1 MGRPSI
7 TPRGGRH
14 GWNPVLATAA
24 VAGVTQVFWLT
35 YAPVA
40 TDAADFYSVSTGA
53 ITALNLVY
61 PLLYLVLAIPFG
73 RVLDRSPRGVLMLGA
88 ALTAIGGVVRV
99 VGDDAYAAAMAGQLL
114 VAVAQP
120 ILLGGLVVVARANLP
135 VQQRPAGIAAGSVGF
150 FLGIL
155 VGYTMPVL
163 IEGDGGADGLRTLLA
178 AQAALGVAASAWM
191 LWAVRATT
199 ADHLAGD
206 VDRAA
211 LRTVL
216 ADRGVRVLAVLA
228 IGGFGVFG
236 ALLGGAQPLLEP
248 WGIETDTADL
258 LVDGMVL
265 AGLIAS
271 AFLPAWAA
279 RRGSQ
284 RRVLGVAAGVA
295 GLAAA
300 TIAVVGWITGVLPGN
315 CDAVFDGQYI
325 CVEPPHGP
333 AYVGPAMIVLIVVFV
348 VIGAALVP
356 ALPIL
361 LELAERR
368 VPQLAGTVAA
378 VIWLAGN
385 LGVLVLT
392 GVTSA
397 LYAEPAAAFGVL
409 AVTAWLTSAWAFG
422 RLTPDL
428 TAPR

>member
-1 MGRPSI
+1 MGSSPNTARL
-7 TPRGGRH
+7 GR

-40 TDAADFYSVSTGA
+40 TDAAAFYDVSTGA
-53 ITALNLVY
+53 IAALNLVY

-73 RVLDRSPRGVLMLGA
+73 RVLDRSPRGVLLLA
-88 ALTAIGGVVRV
+88 AVLTALGGVVRL
-99 VGDDAYAAAMAGQLL
+99 VGSDLYAAAMAGQLL

-135 VQQRPAGIAAGSVGF
+135 AEQRPAGIAAGSVGF

-163 IEGDGGADGLRTLLA
+163 LDGDGDGMRTLLQ
-178 AQAALGVAASAWM
+178 AQALLGVVASAWM
-191 LWAVRATT
+191 FWAVRSTA
-199 ADHLAGD
+199 ADHLAD
-206 VDRAA
+206 HVDRTS

-216 ADRGVRVLAVLA
+216 AEPGVRVLAVLA
-228 IGGFGVFG
+228 VGGFGVFG

-248 WGIETDTADL
+248 WGVSTDSADL
-258 LVDGMVL
+258 LVDRMVL
-265 AGLIAS
+265 AGLIVS
-271 AFLPAWAA
+271 AFLPAVAA

-284 RRVLGVAAGVA
+284 RRVLGVAAGAA
-295 GLAAA
+295 GVAAA
-300 TIAVVGWITGVLPGN
+300 AVAVGGALGSASDVVTINASTLTSY
-315 CDAVFDGQYI
+315 DASID
-325 CVEPPHGP
+325 
-333 AYVGPAMIVLIVVFV
+333 ARLLWTAFV

-368 VPQLAGTVAA
+368 LPELAGTVAA

-385 LGVLVLT
+385 LGVLILT

-397 LYAEPAAAFGVL
+397 LYSEPAAAFGVL
-409 AVTAWLTSAWAFG
+409 AATAWLTSVWAFT
-422 RLTPDL
+422 RLKPEL
-428 TAPR
+428 TAPRS

>member
-1 MGRPSI
+1 MGSSFPTS
-7 TPRGGRH
+7 RGGR

-40 TDAADFYSVSTGA
+40 TDAAEFYDVSTGA

-73 RVLDRSPRGVLMLGA
+73 RVLDRSPRGVLLLAA
-88 ALTAIGGVVRV
+88 ALTALGGVVRV
-99 VGDDAYAAAMAGQLL
+99 VGGDAYAAALAGQLL

-135 VQQRPAGIAAGSVGF
+135 VEQRPAGIAVGSVGF

-155 VGYTMPVL
+155 LGYTMPVL
-163 IEGDGGADGLRTLLA
+163 IDGDGGRNGIETLLA
-178 AQAALGVAASAWM
+178 AQAALGVVLSAWM
-191 LWAVRATT
+191 VWAVRRTT
-199 ADHLAGD
+199 ADHLADD

-211 LRTVL
+211 LRRVL
-216 ADRGVRVLAVLA
+216 ADPGVRVLAVLA

-248 WGIETDTADL
+248 WGVSTDSADL

-265 AGLIAS
+265 AGLVVS
-271 AFLPAWAA
+271 AFLPAVAA

-284 RRVLGVAAGVA
+284 RRVLGVAAGAA
-295 GLAAA
+295 GVAAA
-300 TIAVVGWITGVLPGN
+300 VVAVVGGLSAES
-315 CDAVFDGQYI
+315 DAVFIGGANGDATQ
-325 CVEPPHGP
+325 VSV
-333 AYVGPAMIVLIVVFV
+333 AMLVVGFV

-368 VPQLAGTVAA
+368 VPELAGTVAA

-385 LGVLVLT
+385 LGVLGLT

-409 AVTAWLTSAWAFG
+409 AVTGALTSSWAL
-422 RLTPDL
+422 RHITPEL
-428 TAPR
+428 TAPRR